1 MNVFSLA
8 CLFLA
13 ASRVESLKFHEAD
26 ASGSG
31 ANPIRRVV
39 TMLQAMQKKIAEEGE
54 KEKELYEKF
63 QCYCKTSG
71 GSLGESIAAL
81 EAKGPAVSS
90 DIEQAEAQRT
100 QYQADLKQ
108 HQTDRDDAKKAMAA
122 ATSLREKEAKAF
134 GAEKAEADANI
145 ASINSAVAALEK
157 GMSGGFLQTGGAQV
171 LKKLALSKQEMSD
184 ADRQEILAFLSGTET
199 SGYAPQSGEITG
211 ILKQLGSEMSKTLA
225 ESTATEEEAI
235 KNYDGLMGAK
245 KKEVDSCT
253 ASIETKTQRVG
264 ELAVSIVQMK
274 NDLSDSAAQLLADK
288 KFIAELETNC
298 ASKAGEMEERVK
310 TRSEELVAIADTIKI
325 LNSDDALDLF
335 KKTLPSA
342 SASFVQVSS
351 GVTKRALAAIADVRR
366 TSKSP
371 QLDFI
376 ALALTGKKIGFEKVI
391 KMIDEMIATLGNE
404 QNDDD
409 HKKEYCAAQMDQT
422 DDKKKGLER
431 SVSDAETAI
440 EDADEG
446 LATVRDEI
454 AALEAGIKA
463 LDKSVAGATEQRQ
476 SEHAEFQSLM
486 ASDSAAKE
494 LLGFAKNRLNKFYN
508 KALYKAA
515 PKRELSEEDRIA
527 VNMGGT
533 MAPTA
538 APGGISGTGVTVMS
552 QVAPPPPPPTG
563 SYSKKSGESTGVIA
577 MIDLLVNDLA
587 KEMTEAGTQEKDSQA
602 DYETA
607 MSDSAAKRAQDS
619 KSLTEKTSTQA
630 DLESDLQA
638 HKEAKAS
645 ASSELMAVHEVISS
659 LHAEC
664 DWLLQYF
671 DTRKEARAGEVDSL
685 NRAKAILSGADF
697 A

>member
-71 GSLGESIAAL
+71 GTLGESIAAL

-184 ADRQEILAFLSGTET
+184 ADRQEILAFISGTET

-274 NDLSDSAAQLLADK
+274 NDLSDSAAQLLEDK

-342 SASFVQVSS
+342 SASFLQVSS

-463 LDKSVAGATEQRQ
+463 FDKSVAEASEQRQ
-476 SEHAEFQSLM
+476 S
-486 ASDSAAKE
+486 
-494 LLGFAKNRLNKFYN
+494 
-508 KALYKAA
+508 
-515 PKRELSEEDRIA
+515 
-527 VNMGGT
+527 
-533 MAPTA
+533 
-538 APGGISGTGVTVMS
+538 
-552 QVAPPPPPPTG
+552 
-563 SYSKKSGESTGVIA
+563 
-577 MIDLLVNDLA
+577 
-587 KEMTEAGTQEKDSQA
+587 
-602 DYETA
+602 
-607 MSDSAAKRAQDS
+607 
-619 KSLTEKTSTQA
+619 
-630 DLESDLQA
+630 
-638 HKEAKAS
+638 
-645 ASSELMAVHEVISS
+645 
-659 LHAEC
+659 
-664 DWLLQYF
+664 
-671 DTRKEARAGEVDSL
+671 
-685 NRAKAILSGADF
+685 
-697 A
+697 